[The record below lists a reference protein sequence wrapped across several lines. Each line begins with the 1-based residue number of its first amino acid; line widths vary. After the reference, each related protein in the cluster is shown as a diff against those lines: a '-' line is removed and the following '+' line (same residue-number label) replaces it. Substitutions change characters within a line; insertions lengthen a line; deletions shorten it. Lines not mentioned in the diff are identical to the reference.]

1 MPRKER
7 SIESRVKEHRKYRE
21 QCRRRIRP
29 SIILSAIILAILG
42 LWAVFLRLNVWIAIA
57 IVAFTAF
64 SLSQEII
71 GFRYHSRKLRE
82 LGFADEE
89 KKV

>member
-29 SIILSAIILAILG
+29 SIVLSLVILLAVV
-42 LWAVFLRLNVWIAIA
+42 LWSVFLPLNLWIAGG
-57 IVAFTAF
+57 IVAFVAF
-64 SLSQEII
+64 SLGQEII
-71 GFRYHSRKLRE
+71 GFRYHTRKLRE
-82 LGFADEE
+82 LGYEPEE
-89 KKV
+89 KKA

>member
-29 SIILSAIILAILG
+29 SIILSALILAAIG
-42 LWAVFLRLNVWIAIA
+42 LWSVFLPLNFWIAGFIL
-57 IVAFTAF
+57 AFDAF
-64 SLSQEII
+64 SLGQEIY
-71 GFRYHSRKLRE
+71 GFRYHTRKLHE
-82 LGFADEE
+82 LGYLSEE
-89 KKV
+89 KK